1 MIRNVGRITRM
12 QTQEVYHLLVRR
24 VRRGIVIFGV
34 LSVAL
39 CIASGVAFAEKRTA
53 WGVAGF
59 VAAILVG
66 LGFHH
71 VRSRDI
77 SARKISAS
85 PQIVFWAH
93 PTVIHPNQQ
102 WLLRTTTVQSL
113 TLHLRDGS
121 RFDACLSPAEMESF
135 IAWLRHSNP
144 SIRFG
149 AYDKTTSGCA

>member
-1 MIRNVGRITRM
+1 MEA
-12 QTQEVYHLLVRR
+12 QHVYRLLVRR
-24 VRRGIVIFGV
+24 IRRGIVIFGA
-34 LSVAL
+34 LSVGL
-39 CIASGVAFAEKRTA
+39 CIASGVAIAEKRTA
-53 WGVAGF
+53 WAVAAF
-59 VAAILVG
+59 VGAILVG

-71 VRSRDI
+71 VRSRDVSARRI
-77 SARKISAS
+77 SAD

-93 PTVIHPNQQ
+93 PTVIPPNQQ

-135 IAWLRHSNP
+135 IAWLRLANP

-149 AYDKTTSGCA
+149 AYDTITPGCA